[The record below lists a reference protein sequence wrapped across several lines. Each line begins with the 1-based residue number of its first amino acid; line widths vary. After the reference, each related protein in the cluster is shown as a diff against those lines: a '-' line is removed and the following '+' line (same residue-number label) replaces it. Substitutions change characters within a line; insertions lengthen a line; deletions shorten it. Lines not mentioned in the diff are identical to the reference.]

1 MRTLALLAA
10 LLPGIAVAL
19 PDDAEQ
25 PIEVHAEE
33 GVANTDGVAV
43 LKGSVR
49 LEQGSLLVLA
59 DRMTIERDADNR
71 VRVIVGE
78 GSPATFQQR
87 LEADES
93 PVTARANSIVY
104 RPADEWVEFSGDVF
118 LFQDDDEFHGERIRW
133 DIREG
138 RIDASAPESGEVK
151 LILHPAKE
159 PSATG
164 AEPAAD
170 ADRTA
175 RSPNGG
181 GA

>member
-1 MRTLALLAA
+1 MKRALLMLAA
-10 LLPGIAVAL
+10 LLATFALAL

-33 GVANTDGVAV
+33 GVANTAGVAV

-78 GSPATFQQR
+78 GSPATFEQR
-87 LEADES
+87 MREDES

-151 LILHPAKE
+151 LILHPAK
-159 PSATG
+159 
-164 AEPAAD
+164 D
-170 ADRTA
+170 
-175 RSPNGG
+175 
-181 GA
+181 